1 MSWHPRTIGDAI
13 AEQLARFGPAGVIA
27 DVVAA
32 WPEAVGPAI
41 AANAWPA
48 RTGRDGTLTV
58 ATSSSVW
65 AFELTRLEQDVRAR
79 LAERLAREPPS
90 RLRFVVGRLPERGA
104 DESVTTS
111 RGPVPKVTHE
121 HRQAG
126 EEIAAPVENEGL
138 RALVARAA
146 AASLARVSEEASG
159 RSLW

>member
-13 AEQLARFGPAGVIA
+13 AGELARFGPAGAIA

-58 ATSSSVW
+58 TTSSSVW
-65 AFELTRLEQDVRAR
+65 AFELTRLERDVRAR
-79 LAERLAREPPS
+79 LAERLAGDPPP

-104 DESVTTS
+104 DESATTS
-111 RGPVPKVTHE
+111 RRSAPAVTHE
-121 HRQAG
+121 HRRAG
-126 EEIAAPVENEGL
+126 EEIAAPVENEEL
-138 RALVARAA
+138 RVLVARAA
-146 AASLARVSEEASG
+146 AASLARAAGEAG
-159 RSLW
+159 TRSLW

>member
-1 MSWHPRTIGDAI
+1 MSWHPQPIGDAV
-13 AEQLARFGPAGVIA
+13 AEELGRFGPVGAIA

-48 RTGRDGTLTV
+48 RSGRDGTLTV
-58 ATSSSVW
+58 TTSSSVW

-79 LAERLAREPPS
+79 LTERLAGNAPS
-90 RLRFVVGRLPERGA
+90 RLRFVVGRLPERGS
-104 DESVTTS
+104 DEAVTTS
-111 RGPVPKVTHE
+111 HRPVPKVTHE
-121 HRQAG
+121 HRRAG
-126 EEIAAPVENEGL
+126 EEIAAPVENEEL

-146 AASLARVSEEASG
+146 AASLARAAGEASG

>member
-1 MSWHPRTIGDAI
+1 VSWHPEPIGDVI
-13 AEQLARFGPAGVIA
+13 AAELGRFGPAGAMA

-48 RTGRDGTLTV
+48 RSSRDGTLVVT
-58 ATSSSVW
+58 TSSSVW

-79 LAERLAREPPS
+79 LAERLSGDPPS
-90 RLRFVVGRLPERGA
+90 RLRFLVGRLPERGA
-104 DESVTTS
+104 DETVTTS
-111 RGPVPKVTHE
+111 RAPVPKVTHE

-126 EEIAAPVENEGL
+126 EEIAAPVENEEL

-146 AASLARVSEEASG
+146 AASLARASEEASG
-159 RSLW
+159 RSVW